1 MIFSLDKLGPG
12 TVVNVVESGYCL
24 DRDDLNSLVGC
35 AAGCREALT
44 LLMFHLEQGVTCGE
58 VPAE

>member
-12 TVVNVVESGYCL
+12 TLVNVVESGYCL

-35 AAGCREALT
+35 AAGWGEALT
-44 LLMFHLEQGVTCGE
+44 LLEFHLEHGVTYGK
-58 VPAE
+58 VPPE